1 VLAGGNNE
9 EQYYT
14 NRASN
19 VIVEGGYLKIKTIKE
34 SYLGSNFTSAR
45 ILSKDKFSFKYG
57 KVEFRAKLP
66 AGGGTWPTLWM
77 GEILE
82 RLVGQLAEKLMLW
95 SM

>member
-1 VLAGGNNE
+1 MEHQINWGYDLGAGGWGNNE

-45 ILSKDKFSFKYG
+45 IL
-57 KVEFRAKLP
+57 R
-66 AGGGTWPTLWM
+66 
-77 GEILE
+77 IL
-82 RLVGQLAEKLMLW
+82 
-95 SM
+95 